1 MSIKGIFD
9 ILLNI
14 DSFRNIDL
22 FYQGLYYI
30 QFTSY
35 QETTNGKNHAVPYE
49 VQTELESDLNMHSV
63 IPPQINEESSS
74 YCTKIFLIKYSE
86 EVVKVKEAAIFRI
99 ETFLNTNPD
108 LYLEAELF
116 FTDLGGDL
124 NPEGVAKFIKKPSN
138 TSFSKVG
145 SCIFKSSNWK
155 SGISQFCPIFFT
167 DTYASVANIT
177 MHTILLD
184 FKFRNDDGEITDY
197 TLISQCLFPFCGRKV
212 PDENIDRIFKDF
224 VISLSSSHNNTCTVL
239 NKVLKSSSKL
249 KRKRKKK
256 EIKPPLTIEGSLP
269 VSKCIRTRNKKKV
282 TKILMNEI
290 KEVAS
295 YVFQIRYDLGCFIK
309 NYSTEVYLY
318 LEEKYHD
325 KIKNL
330 SFEHIYREVQIGEIS
345 IVSDTNFSQYR
356 TARAHRRSLHSSKRE
371 ILEAYNQSIFA
382 PEKLAVFFEEINIK
396 SGQVS
401 DTWSPKWFCTPK
413 FTAEKHLFILVHGYM
428 GSAYDLKALKDVM
441 MLYKQNLVV
450 FISEAN
456 EKHTEGSIQEMG
468 QRLAH
473 EVQSFIS
480 SLPEHIKVTRLSFI
494 GHSLGGII
502 IRAAL
507 PYLQE
512 FNKIMF
518 SYFSLASPHL
528 GCSTFSN
535 KIVEAGLWIISKIK
549 NSVCIQ
555 QLTLRDS
562 LNPRNSLLYKMAKD
576 SKLGVFEKVV
586 LVSSVQDDYV
596 PFESARIEIKMENPD
611 TIQLE
616 MADCL
621 VSGVNEL
628 YRINIDFP
636 LKPTLISD
644 IHGRAAHISLLD
656 NSSFLNILLY
666 RFADFLNSR

>member
-1 MSIKGIFD
+1 MSIKGLFD

-30 QFTSY
+30 QFSSY
-35 QETTNGKNHAVPYE
+35 QETSTGKNQAVPYE
-49 VQTELESDLNMHSV
+49 VQSDLDSDVSLHSV
-63 IPPQINEESSS
+63 VPPQINEESSS

-86 EVVKVKEAAIFRI
+86 EVVKVHESAIFRI
-99 ETFLNTNPD
+99 ESCLNTNPD
-108 LYLEAELF
+108 LFLEAELF

-124 NPEGVAKFIKKPSN
+124 SSEGVSKFIKNPLGS
-138 TSFSKVG
+138 SFSKVG
-145 SCIFKSSNWK
+145 SCVFKCSNWK
-155 SGISQFCPIFFT
+155 SGFSQFCPIFFT

-177 MHTILLD
+177 VHTILLD
-184 FKFRNDDGEITDY
+184 FKFRNDDGDITDY

-212 PDENIDRIFKDF
+212 QDDNIDRVFKDF
-224 VISLSSSHNNTCTVL
+224 VISLSNSYNNACSVL
-239 NKVLKSSSKL
+239 NKVSNSVTKL
-249 KRKRKKK
+249 KRKRKKL

-269 VSKCIRTRNKKKV
+269 ISKCIRTRNKKKI
-282 TKILMNEI
+282 TKVLMKEI

-295 YVFQIRYDLGCFIK
+295 FVFQLRHDLSNFIK
-309 NYSTEVYLY
+309 VNSTDICRH

-330 SFEHIYREVQIGEIS
+330 SFEHMYREVQIGELS
-345 IVSDTNFSQYR
+345 IVSDSNPSQYR
-356 TARAHRRSLHSSKRE
+356 TARAHRRSLHSSKRD
-371 ILEAYNQSIFA
+371 ILEAYNVSIFA
-382 PEKLAVFFEEINIK
+382 PEKLAVFFEEINIR
-396 SGQVS
+396 SGQVPDS
-401 DTWSPKWFCTPK
+401 WNPKWFCSQK
-413 FTAEKHLFILVHGYM
+413 FTSEKHLFVLVHGYM

-441 MLYKQNLVV
+441 MLYNQNLVV
-450 FISEAN
+450 LVSESN
-456 EKHTEGSIQEMG
+456 EKHTEGSIQDMG

-473 EVQSFIS
+473 EVQSYIS
-480 SLPEHIKVTRLSFI
+480 TLPEHIKLTRLSFI

-512 FNKIMF
+512 FNKIMY
-518 SYFSLASPHL
+518 SYFSFASPHL

-549 NSVCIQ
+549 NSLCIQ

-562 LNPRNSLLYKMAKD
+562 LNPRKSLLYEMAKE
-576 SKLGVFEKVV
+576 SKLGVFEKIV
-586 LVSSVQDDYV
+586 LVSSTQDDYV

-621 VSGVNEL
+621 ALGVKEL
-628 YRINIDFP
+628 YRINVDFP
-636 LKPTLISD
+636 IKPTLISN

-656 NSSFLNILLY
+656 SSSFLNILLY
-666 RFADFLNSR
+666 RFAEFLNCR